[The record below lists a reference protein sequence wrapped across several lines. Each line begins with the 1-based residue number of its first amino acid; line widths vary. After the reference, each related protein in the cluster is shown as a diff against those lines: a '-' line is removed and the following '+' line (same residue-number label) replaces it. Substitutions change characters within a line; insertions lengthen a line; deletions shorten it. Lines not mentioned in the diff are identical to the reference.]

1 MPFPSLDLDIALD
14 VMSGVVALL
23 VSSYA
28 YRYNKLLANST
39 LKFIGVGF
47 IMLGVGLLIEAWAYS
62 FVIFGVGDLSTDRAF
77 AIVTSAMYE
86 LLQMGAF
93 FVLALGYL
101 RSAFSSQKR
110 RSLDATALAGIALP
124 IVTSTG
130 PGRLRDMLHFAR
142 EIWVVAEILSIVFLA
157 VVVLV
162 GFLGYSETRHR
173 FSLLVILSFILILAA
188 QAFDLWTVVSISVRL
203 DFLSSIVQFGGF
215 LTLLVFIIW
224 RGRIGSAR
232 EATQ

>member
-28 YRYNKLLANST
+28 YRYNKLLTNST
-39 LKFIGVGF
+39 LKFIGIGF

-62 FVIFGVGDLSTDRAF
+62 FVVFGIGDLSTDRAF
-77 AIVTSAMYE
+77 AIITSALYE
-86 LLQMGAF
+86 IMQMGAF
-93 FVLALGYL
+93 FVLALGYV
-101 RSAFSSQKR
+101 RSALGSRKIN
-110 RSLDATALAGIALP
+110 SLNASALTALAIP
-124 IVTSTG
+124 IVTTTG

-142 EIWVVAEILSIVFLA
+142 EIWVVAEFLSIVFLA
-157 VVVLV
+157 IVVLV

-188 QAFDLWTVVSISVRL
+188 QALDLWTVLSISVRL
-203 DFLSSIVQFGGF
+203 DVLSSIVQFAGF

-224 RGRIGSAR
+224 RGRIGPAR
-232 EATQ
+232 ETPQ

>member
-39 LKFIGVGF
+39 LKFIGIGF
-47 IMLGVGLLIEAWAYS
+47 ILLGVGLLIETWAYS
-62 FVIFGVGDLSTDRAF
+62 FVVFGVGDVSTDRAF
-77 AIVTSAMYE
+77 AIITSAMYE
-86 LLQMGAF
+86 ILQMGAF
-93 FVLALGYL
+93 LVLALGYL
-101 RSAFSSQKR
+101 RSALSSRKIN
-110 RSLDATALAGIALP
+110 SLDAAALTALAIT
-124 IVTSTG
+124 IVTNTG

-142 EIWVVAEILSIVFLA
+142 EIWVVAEFLSIVFLTI
-157 VVVLV
+157 VVLV

-188 QAFDLWTVVSISVRL
+188 QALDLWTVISISVRL
-203 DFLSSIVQFGGF
+203 DIVSSIVQFAGF

-232 EATQ
+232 ETPK

>member
-14 VMSGVVALL
+14 VMSGIVALL

-62 FVIFGVGDLSTDRAF
+62 FVVFGVGDLSTDRAF
-77 AIVTSAMYE
+77 AIITSAMYE

-93 FVLALGYL
+93 FVLALGYI
-101 RSAFSSQKR
+101 RSAFPSQKFS
-110 RSLDATALAGIALP
+110 SLDASALSALVIP
-124 IVTSTG
+124 IVTTTG

-142 EIWVVAEILSIVFLA
+142 LIWEVAEILSIVFLA
-157 VVVLV
+157 IVIVV

-188 QAFDLWTVVSISVRL
+188 QAFDLWTVISISVRL
-203 DFLSSIVQFGGF
+203 DVVSSVVQFAGF
-215 LTLLVFIIW
+215 LMLLVFIIW

-232 EATQ
+232 EAPQ

>member
-14 VMSGVVALL
+14 IMSGVVALF
-23 VSSYA
+23 VASYA
-28 YRYNKLLANST
+28 YRYNKLLTNST

-62 FVIFGVGDLSTDRAF
+62 FVVFGVGDLSTDRAF
-77 AIVTSAMYE
+77 AVITSSLYE

-93 FVLALGYL
+93 FVLALGYI
-101 RSAFSSQKR
+101 RSAFSSRKFN
-110 RSLDATALAGIALP
+110 SLDASALAALTIP
-124 IVTSTG
+124 IVTNTG
-130 PGRLRDMLHFAR
+130 PARLREMLHFAR

-157 VVVLV
+157 IVVLV

-173 FSLLVILSFILILAA
+173 FSLLVILSFILILVA
-188 QAFDLWTVVSISVRL
+188 QAFDLWTVLSISVRL
-203 DFLSSIVQFGGF
+203 DVVSSIVQFAGF
-215 LTLLVFIIW
+215 LTLLVFIVW

-232 EATQ
+232 EASK